1 MRINQVK
8 SGVMLSY
15 ASILLS
21 TVISLIY
28 TPIMLSHLGT
38 SEYGVYNV
46 VLPIISYLNLL
57 NFGLGSAYVR
67 YSLRAMV
74 EHDHKRMAKLNGM
87 FFSIYLILGTLILV
101 IGSFLAYHGDV
112 VFGKKLTADEIALG
126 KTLLQIMSI
135 TAAIS
140 MPLTIFDSNVMI
152 HERYVFQ
159 KIVAMT
165 K

>member
-1 MRINQVK
+1 LRINQVK

-57 NFGLGSAYVR
+57 YFGLGSAYVR
-67 YSLRAMV
+67 YSLRAMG

-101 IGSFLAYHGDV
+101 IGSFLAYHGMWCS
-112 VFGKKLTADEIALG
+112 GK
-126 KTLLQIMSI
+126 S
-135 TAAIS
+135 
-140 MPLTIFDSNVMI
+140 
-152 HERYVFQ
+152 
-159 KIVAMT
+159 
-165 K
+165 

>member
-112 VFGKKLTADEIALG
+112 VFGKKRVLYFPAVNAYAPAATA
-126 KTLLQIMSI
+126 S
-135 TAAIS
+135 TAAIAAGAS
-140 MPLTIFDSNVMI
+140 HFGKCSSSTGTGSS
-152 HERYVFQ
+152 
-159 KIVAMT
+159 
-165 K
+165 

>member
-28 TPIMLSHLGT
+28 TPIMLSRLGT
-38 SEYGVYNV
+38 SEYGVYIV

-101 IGSFLAYHGDV
+101 IGSFLPTPGMWGS
-112 VFGKKLTADEIALG
+112 GKSCRRMKSLWA
-126 KTLLQIMSI
+126 KPSCR
-135 TAAIS
+135 S
-140 MPLTIFDSNVMI
+140 
-152 HERYVFQ
+152 
-159 KIVAMT
+159 
-165 K
+165 